1 MAVTRERFAQG
12 MSYEQFKN
20 QMTKNRERLEA
31 NERRLEIDPTDLTTF
46 SSLPRPLDVLV
57 IAEDWCGDVID
68 NLPILGRLATE
79 SGKLNPRVFLRDQN
93 LDLIDQYL
101 KEGKY
106 RSIPVFVFFDDQ
118 LNELGRFTERPAS
131 VTERRAKKR
140 REIFAQHPEFGS
152 PDAPPDQLSD
162 EVRGMLSQAV
172 TAMREE
178 IKPIDN
184 RDVVRSLREIVASV
198 KTAPAYGQRE
208 GSAEAGSDQLKK
220 PVKVSI
226 TYCSDCGYQPQAIS
240 LANALLNE
248 FQLLVSSLELI
259 PWFNGAFDVSVN
271 GDLVHSMYRDGGFPE
286 SETIAQAIRQRL
298 VAAS

>member
-1 MAVTRERFAQG
+1 MPVTRDRLAQG

-31 NERRLEIDPTDLTTF
+31 NERRLEIDPTDLAAF
-46 SSLPRPLDVLV
+46 QGLPRPLDVLV
-57 IAEDWCGDVID
+57 IAEDWCGDVVD
-68 NLPILGRLATE
+68 NLPILARLAAE
-79 SGKLNPRVFLRDQN
+79 SGKLNLKVFLRDQN

-118 LNELGRFTERPAS
+118 LNEIGRFVERPNS
-131 VTERRAKKR
+131 VTERRAQKR
-140 REIFAQHPEFGS
+140 REIFARHPELGS
-152 PDAPPDQLSD
+152 PDTPPDQLSD
-162 EVRGMLSQAV
+162 EIRGMLSQAI

-184 RDVVRSLREIVASV
+184 REVVQALREIVSSV
-198 KTAPAYGQRE
+198 KATPAYGRRDQASE
-208 GSAEAGSDQLKK
+208 GGSDQLKK
-220 PVKVSI
+220 PVKVAI
-226 TYCSDCGYQPQAIS
+226 TYCSDCGYQPQAMA
-240 LANALLNE
+240 LANALLGE

-271 GDLVHSMYRDGGFPE
+271 GELVHSMYRDGGFPA
-286 SETIAQAIRQRL
+286 SETIARAIRERL
-298 VAAS
+298 TTAG

>member
-1 MAVTRERFAQG
+1 MTVTRERFAQG

-31 NERRLEIDPTDLTTF
+31 NERRLEIDPSDLAAF
-46 SSLPRPLDVLV
+46 RDLSRPVDVLV

-68 NLPILGRLATE
+68 NLPILGRLAAE
-79 SGKLNPRVFLRDQN
+79 SGKVNPQIFLRDQN

-131 VTERRAKKR
+131 VTERRAQGR
-140 REIFAQHPEFGS
+140 RDIFARHPEFGS

-162 EVRGMLSQAV
+162 EVRGMLSQAIA
-172 TAMREE
+172 TMRDE

-184 RDVVRSLREIVASV
+184 RDVVQSLRAIATSAR
-198 KTAPAYGQRE
+198 TAPAYGRRE
-208 GSAEAGSDQLKK
+208 QAGEGGPDALKK

-226 TYCSDCGYQPQAIS
+226 TYCSDCGYQPQAMA
-240 LANALLNE
+240 LANALLGE

-271 GDLVHSMYRDGGFPE
+271 GELVHSMYRDGGFPP
-286 SETIAQAIRQRL
+286 SETIARAIHERL
-298 VAAS
+298 VTAS